1 MEEDK
6 NEIKNNNAGICMG
19 EMKNEGPTA
28 VSAAAGMSL
37 ISMNFNTAKD
47 LAFSF
52 QNLNVSN
59 SSKTLLRNISGY
71 VKNNSITAVVGPSG
85 SGKSLLL
92 AGHRKSLNIDGKV
105 FMSGREVDPKS
116 SSNPTAY
123 VPQDNYL
130 IGELTPRE
138 MTSDTARLRR
148 DENEKALDRDIWMLL
163 AKLGLDSVYDSPIG
177 DDYIVSCN

>member
-71 VKNNSITAVVGPSG
+71 VKNNSITAVV
-85 SGKSLLL
+85 
-92 AGHRKSLNIDGKV
+92 
-105 FMSGREVDPKS
+105 
-116 SSNPTAY
+116 
-123 VPQDNYL
+123 
-130 IGELTPRE
+130 
-138 MTSDTARLRR
+138 
-148 DENEKALDRDIWMLL
+148 
-163 AKLGLDSVYDSPIG
+163 
-177 DDYIVSCN
+177 

>member
-1 MEEDK
+1 
-6 NEIKNNNAGICMG
+6 
-19 EMKNEGPTA
+19 
-28 VSAAAGMSL
+28 
-37 ISMNFNTAKD
+37 
-47 LAFSF
+47 
-52 QNLNVSN
+52 
-59 SSKTLLRNISGY
+59 
-71 VKNNSITAVVGPSG
+71 
-85 SGKSLLL
+85 
-92 AGHRKSLNIDGKV
+92 
-105 FMSGREVDPKS
+105 MSGREVDPKS